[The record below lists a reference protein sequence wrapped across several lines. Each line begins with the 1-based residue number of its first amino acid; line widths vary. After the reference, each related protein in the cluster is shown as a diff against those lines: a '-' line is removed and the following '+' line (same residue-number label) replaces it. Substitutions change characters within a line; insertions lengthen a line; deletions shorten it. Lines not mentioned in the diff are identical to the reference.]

1 MHYKVQDQ
9 LYKHK
14 SEIFCVCRDLNLGGF
29 AKLKTTA
36 ILCLQTINFPV
47 TTIKFPEQIQNVWQ
61 INFCQCF
68 AKPKATHTLV
78 VVDEQNT
85 FES

>member
-1 MHYKVQDQ
+1 MCEMKIVKC
-9 LYKHK
+9 L
-14 SEIFCVCRDLNLGGF
+14 DLNLGGF

-47 TTIKFPEQIQNVWQ
+47 TTVKFSKQTPNVWQ
-61 INFCQCF
+61 IKFCQYF

-78 VVDEQNT
+78 VIDEQNT
-85 FES
+85 F